1 MGMSGQFNSRI
12 FLSDSFV
19 KGGAGFEE
27 TCPTLFLAPFC
38 GTMNHMKDK
47 LNQPISIEFTTGT
60 VIKTLMILFLV
71 YLAFILRNLF
81 LVILTSV
88 VIASA
93 IEPVTRWFVK
103 RKIPRPLAVILLYLS
118 LFVGVAA
125 ITTVVLPPLANDIKD
140 MITTLPQYINT
151 VDSADLEKIPGL
163 SLVFNQFTS
172 SFSSGDLFQQVGGY
186 AGKATFGF
194 FQTAGTIFGSLL
206 SFVMIIVISFYL
218 AVQDDGV
225 ASFLRVVT
233 PVKHERYVIDLWR
246 RSQKKIGLWMQ
257 GQLLL
262 GVIVGVLTYLGLS
275 ILGIEN
281 ALLLALIAAVFELIP
296 IFGPILSAIPAIGVA
311 LIQDGF
317 SLALVT
323 LGLYLIIQQFENH
336 LIHPLV
342 VKKIVGIP
350 SLLAILSLIIGAQ
363 LAGFLGMIIAVPL
376 AAALMEY
383 LSDVE
388 REKVAE
394 LEKLNLKVN

>member
-1 MGMSGQFNSRI
+1 MNS
-12 FLSDSFV
+12 
-19 KGGAGFEE
+19 
-27 TCPTLFLAPFC
+27 
-38 GTMNHMKDK
+38 MKDK
-47 LNQPISIEFTTGT
+47 LNQPISIQFTSGT
-60 VIKTLMILFLV
+60 VIKTLVILFLV
-71 YLAFILRNLF
+71 YLAFVLRNLV

-93 IEPVTRWFVK
+93 IEPVTRWFMKK
-103 RKIPRPLAVILLYLS
+103 RIPRSLAVITIYLS
-118 LFVGVAA
+118 IFIA
-125 ITTVVLPPLANDIKD
+125 ITGIITVVLPPLAGDVKT
-140 MITTLPQYINT
+140 MIATVPQYVEAI
-151 VDSADLEKIPGL
+151 DAKDLEKIPGL
-163 SLVFNQFTS
+163 SILFNQFTN
-172 SFSSGDLFQQVGGY
+172 SFSSGTLFEQVGGY

-194 FQTAGTIFGSLL
+194 FQTAGTIFGSLF
-206 SFVMIIVISFYL
+206 SFLLIIVISFYL

-225 ASFLRVVT
+225 ANFLRVVT
-233 PVKHERYVIDLWR
+233 PVKHEKYVLDLWK
-246 RSQKKIGLWMQ
+246 RSQRKIGFWMQ

-275 ILGIEN
+275 ILGVQN

-363 LAGFLGMIIAVPL
+363 LAGFLGMIIAVPI

-388 REKVAE
+388 RSKVAE
-394 LEKLNLKVN
+394 LEKLNLNV

>member
-1 MGMSGQFNSRI
+1 
-12 FLSDSFV
+12 
-19 KGGAGFEE
+19 
-27 TCPTLFLAPFC
+27 
-38 GTMNHMKDK
+38 MKDS
-47 LNQPISIEFTTGT
+47 NQPISIHITSGT
-60 VIKTLMILFLV
+60 IIKGIVILLLV
-71 YLAFILRNLF
+71 YLGFILRNLL

-93 IEPVTRWFVK
+93 VEPITKWFMKK
-103 RKIPRPLAVILLYLS
+103 RIPRSLAVVTIYLGV
-118 LFVGVAA
+118 FVAIAG
-125 ITTVVLPPLANDIKD
+125 ITTVVIPPLAEDIRATL
-140 MITTLPQYINT
+140 ITLPQYVQAI
-151 VDSADLEKIPGL
+151 SPQDLEKVPGL
-163 SLVFNQFTS
+163 SLIFNQFTNS
-172 SFSSGDLFQQVGGY
+172 LSSGDLIQQVGGY

-225 ASFLRVVT
+225 SSFLRVVT
-233 PVKHERYVIDLWR
+233 PIKHEKYIIDLWKR
-246 RSQKKIGLWMQ
+246 AQKKIGLWMQ

-275 ILGIEN
+275 ILGVEN

-296 IFGPILSAIPAIGVA
+296 IFGPILSAIPAIGIA

-317 SLALVT
+317 SLALIT

-350 SLLAILSLIIGAQ
+350 SLLAILSLIVGAQ
-363 LAGFLGMIIAVPL
+363 LAGFLGMIIAVPV

-388 REKVAE
+388 KDKVAE
-394 LEKLNLKVN
+394 LEKLNPKA

>member
-1 MGMSGQFNSRI
+1 
-12 FLSDSFV
+12 
-19 KGGAGFEE
+19 
-27 TCPTLFLAPFC
+27 
-38 GTMNHMKDK
+38 MKDK
-47 LNQPISIEFTTGT
+47 INQPISIQFTGGT
-60 VIKTLMILFLV
+60 VIKILAILFLA
-71 YLAFILRNLF
+71 YLAFILRNLV

-93 IEPVTRWFVK
+93 VEPITKWFMRK
-103 RKIPRPLAVILLYLS
+103 KIPRSLAVITIYLAV
-118 LFVGVAA
+118 FVAIAG
-125 ITTVVLPPLANDIKD
+125 ITTVVLPPLAEDIKA
-140 MITTLPQYINT
+140 TLVTLPKYVET

-163 SLVFNQFTS
+163 SLIFNQFTS
-172 SFSSGDLFQQVGGY
+172 SFSSGALFEQVGGY
-186 AGKATFGF
+186 TGKATFGF

-206 SFVMIIVISFYL
+206 SFIMIIVISFYL

-225 ASFLRVVT
+225 ANFLRIVT
-233 PVKHERYVIDLWR
+233 PVKHEKYVIDLWR
-246 RSQKKIGLWMQ
+246 RSQRKIGLWMQ

-262 GVIVGVLTYLGLS
+262 GIIVGILTYLGLS
-275 ILGIEN
+275 ILGVEN
-281 ALLLALIAAVFELIP
+281 ALLLALIAAAFELIP

-350 SLLAILSLIIGAQ
+350 SLLAILSLIVGAQ
-363 LAGFLGMIIAVPL
+363 LAGFLGMIIAVPI

-388 REKVAE
+388 KEKVAE
-394 LEKLNLKVN
+394 LEKLNLTLN